1 MAAARGDRKPCTHPQ
16 CAGIMQFGREV
27 SPASSSALSAEGQR
41 GWVCSEEPGHFL
53 LESSRNEP
61 ASGPAPDACWEE
73 REGPDGHVTRPADPL
88 IQMVRLR

>member
-27 SPASSSALSAEGQR
+27 ALASTAQSAEARR

-53 LESSRNEP
+53 LESSRNELP
-61 ASGPAPDACWEE
+61 RATVPDACWDE
-73 REGPDGHVTRPADPL
+73 RGTDLTAT
-88 IQMVRLR
+88 